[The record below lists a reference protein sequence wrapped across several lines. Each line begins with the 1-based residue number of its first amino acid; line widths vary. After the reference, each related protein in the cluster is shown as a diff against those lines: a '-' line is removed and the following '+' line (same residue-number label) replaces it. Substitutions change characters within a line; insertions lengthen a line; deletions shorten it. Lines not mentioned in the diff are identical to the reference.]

1 MIEKS
6 QVVLVVGGYG
16 EVGRHVVR
24 TLISM
29 QRIVVIAGRN
39 ASKGQTFIAS
49 LGNYPEVSF
58 RTLDLT
64 KSLEELSPV
73 LEGVAAVIMCSDQ
86 SDIKFV
92 NLCLEKGIQYV
103 DIAAEDEHL
112 REIEK
117 LNTIAQVN
125 HTTAVLSVGLAPG
138 LTNLLVRECREKS
151 PELTQLEIGILL
163 GTGDAHGAQA
173 IDWTMKNLLHWNSS
187 LAPKNIDYG
196 SPWGL
201 RQSYPFEFS
210 DQYAL
215 ERTMGI
221 KASTFLCFSSKVL
234 TAMTFFLR
242 QPLLLPLIQKFPKI
256 LKVIGNVSWGG
267 DDCYAIQIRG
277 LSENKEVQVILKGQ
291 NEALVTGVMA
301 AVVTDYMMRNII
313 SDGVF
318 HIHQI
323 IKISDI
329 WSGVHQYAG
338 CERGWF
344 T

>member
-6 QVVLVVGGYG
+6 QAVLVVGGHG

-24 TLISM
+24 TLIFM
-29 QRIVVIAGRN
+29 QRTIIIAGRN
-39 ASKGQTFIAS
+39 ASKGQAFIEL
-49 LGNYPEVSF
+49 LGNYSDISF

-64 KSLEELSPV
+64 KGPEELAPA
-73 LEGVAAVIMCSDQ
+73 LGGVAAVIMCSDQ

-103 DIAAEDEHL
+103 DIAADDEHL
-112 REIEK
+112 RKIEK
-117 LNTIAQVN
+117 LNTIAQEN
-125 HTTAVLSVGLAPG
+125 HTAAVLSVGLAPG

-151 PELTQLEIGILL
+151 PELNQFEIGILL

-187 LAPKNIDYG
+187 LAPRNIEYG
-196 SPWGL
+196 LPWG
-201 RQSYPFEFS
+201 RRKSYPFEFS

-215 ERTMGI
+215 ERTIGV
-221 KASTFLCFSSKVL
+221 KASTFLCFSSKAL
-234 TAMTFFLR
+234 TFMTFFLR
-242 QPLLLPLIQKFPKI
+242 QPILLPLIRKFPSI
-256 LKVIGNVSWGG
+256 LKFIGNVSWGG
-267 DDCYAIQIRG
+267 DDCYAIQVQGSSKNRG
-277 LSENKEVQVILKGQ
+277 VQAILKGQ
-291 NEALVTGVMA
+291 NEALVTGVTA
-301 AVVTDYMMRNII
+301 AAVTDYIMRNKI

-329 WSGVHQYAG
+329 WSVIHQYAH
-338 CERGWF
+338 CELVDVS
-344 T
+344 

>member
-6 QVVLVVGGYG
+6 QAVLVVGGYG

-29 QRIVVIAGRN
+29 QKRVVIASRN
-39 ASKGQTFIAS
+39 ASKGQAFIES
-49 LGNYPEVSF
+49 LKNYPEVSF
-58 RTLDLT
+58 RTFDLT
-64 KSLEELSPV
+64 KSLDELSPV

-86 SDIKFV
+86 SDVKFV

-117 LNTIAQVN
+117 LNTIAQAN

-151 PELTQLEIGILL
+151 PELTQFEIGILL

-173 IDWTMKNLLHWNSS
+173 IAWSMKNLLHWNSS
-187 LAPKNIDYG
+187 LAPRNIEYG
-196 SPWGL
+196 PPWGR

-215 ERTMGI
+215 ERTMDI

-256 LKVIGNVSWGG
+256 LKFIGNVSWGG
-267 DDCYAIQIRG
+267 DDCYAIQIHG
-277 LSENKEVQVILKGQ
+277 ISESREVQAILKGQ

-301 AVVTDYMMRNII
+301 AVVTDHMMRNKI

-329 WSGVHQYAG
+329 WSAIRQYAR
-338 CERGWF
+338 CERH
-344 T
+344 